1 MISQKII
8 KIATDTRYSG
18 LNNIFTHR
26 SSIKNSLCGDKI
38 KIEVITK
45 NTKISS
51 MRYETESCILC
62 EASAMGVP
70 SIFPKTGGISEFF
83 PENYPLSFDQFNYES
98 LKEKLKLILTIEN
111 LNQIGIANKQFI
123 NNYLENTKLLN
134 KFERLINGQ

>member
-62 EASAMGVP
+62 EASASLMAKK
-70 SIFPKTGGISEFF
+70 FK
-83 PENYPLSFDQFNYES
+83 NYPLKE
-98 LKEKLKLILTIEN
+98 LKKNINILKDNIKNKKLI
-111 LNQIGIANKQFI
+111 
-123 NNYLENTKLLN
+123 YSS
-134 KFERLINGQ
+134 KFKEYGHLINKNNDNRLNCVTLPLDCLLKAFKQLK

>member
-62 EASAMGVP
+62 EASASLMAKK
-70 SIFPKTGGISEFF
+70 FK
-83 PENYPLSFDQFNYES
+83 NYPLKE
-98 LKEKLKLILTIEN
+98 LKKNINILKDNIKNKKLI
-111 LNQIGIANKQFI
+111 
-123 NNYLENTKLLN
+123 YSS
-134 KFERLINGQ
+134 KFKEYEHLINKNNDNRLNCVTLPLDCLLKAFKQLK

>member
-62 EASAMGVP
+62 EASASLMAKK
-70 SIFPKTGGISEFF
+70 FK
-83 PENYPLSFDQFNYES
+83 NYPLKELKKNINILKDNIKNKKLNYS
-98 LKEKLKLILTIEN
+98 SKFKEY
-111 LNQIGIANKQFI
+111 GH
-123 NNYLENTKLLN
+123 
-134 KFERLINGQ
+134 LINKNNDNRLNCVTLPLDCLLKAFKQLK